1 MSNTLIAFYTHFSLG
16 WTATHRMYAIIFV
29 QLSTTNKMADTLQ
42 PFVYWGQKNASV
54 SLKVDLRDATVS
66 NNTTYS

>member
-1 MSNTLIAFYTHFSLG
+1 
-16 WTATHRMYAIIFV
+16 MYETIFV